1 LTVVTVA
8 SADAATRMGF
18 VVVVVLRTDSAGSRE
33 PRVYVARAVGAVRLA
48 TVVVVRAETSGAE
61 FDALASDDGAS
72 GEAARDATGTPFDSG
87 LIDARVSFDSLAGAG
102 AAAATGA
109 TGVAA
114 AAGDGVAGGSV
125 AAIVAGEG
133 AGGALAT
140 ATVVALATFRARRAA
155 SRNMSAASAASSG
168 TSCATTASGRVA
180 PTHTRSFGSL
190 ADAASISSTRSP
202 LPNTTRGLSSS
213 RPRGVASLVIEAGR
227 ALVDSASWSST
238 VAQRSASLAL
248 TVTGWTN
255 ALR

>member
-1 LTVVTVA
+1 MLSRCGAVLTVVTVA

-18 VVVVVLRTDSAGSRE
+18 VVVVVLRTDSAGSR
-33 PRVYVARAVGAVRLA
+33 PRVYVARAVGEVRLA
-48 TVVVVRAETSGAE
+48 TVVVVRAETSGVE

-72 GEAARDATGTPFDSG
+72 GGAPPDAAGAPFDAG

-102 AAAATGA
+102 AATATGA
-109 TGVAA
+109 TGVAVT
-114 AAGDGVAGGSV
+114 AGDGVAGGSV
-125 AAIVAGEG
+125 AAVVVGEE
-133 AGGALAT
+133 AGG
-140 ATVVALATFRARRAA
+140 ALATFRARRAA

-190 ADAASISSTRSP
+190 VDAASISSTRSP
-202 LPNTTRGLSSS
+202 PPNTTRGLSSS
-213 RPRGVASLVIEAGR
+213 LPRGVASLVIEAGR
-227 ALVDSASWSST
+227 ALVDSPSWSST

-248 TVTGWTN
+248 TVTGCTN